1 MGMSRIFKTVDYE
14 QALCP
19 ELILHT
25 DVQGLQGAL
34 EEVLRLAHR
43 LQPVV
48 TSKNAQS
55 TCR

>member
-1 MGMSRIFKTVDYE
+1 MDYE